1 MNSINYDFGGISMKQ
16 KIAVLGPGSWGTA
29 LAQTLAENGHD
40 VRIWGNVPE
49 QIDEINTYHT
59 NQQFLPNLKIPETII
74 GYHELAEAVNGVD
87 AVLFVVP
94 TKAIRAVAQELVSK
108 MNTKPVIIHASKG
121 LEQGTHKR
129 ISEVIAE
136 EIPEEKRQ
144 SIVVLSGPSHAE
156 EVAVHDITTITAASI
171 DQTAAT
177 YVQELFMND
186 YFRIYTNNDV
196 IGVETGAA
204 LKNIIAIGAGAI
216 HGLGFGDDA
225 KAAIMTRGLAE
236 ISRLGVAMGANPL
249 TFIGLS
255 GVGDLIVTCTSVHS
269 RNWRAGNLLGKGHN
283 LNEVLENMGMIVE
296 GVSTTKAAV
305 ELAEK
310 LGVDMPITQTIYQVL
325 YENEDIKKAAKE
337 IMSRDGKMENEFSF
351 R

>member
-1 MNSINYDFGGISMKQ
+1 MKQ

-29 LAQTLAENGHD
+29 LAQVLSENGHE
-40 VRIWGNVPE
+40 VKIWGNNPA

-59 NQQFLPNLKIPETII
+59 NRHYLPDLKLPENILGVKALEEATI
-74 GYHELAEAVNGVD
+74 D
-87 AVLFVVP
+87 ADAILFVVP
-94 TKAIRAVAQELVSK
+94 TKAIRAVAKEFAEK
-108 MNTKPVIIHASKG
+108 ATNRPVIIHASKG
-121 LEQGTHKR
+121 LEQGSHKR
-129 ISEVIAE
+129 ISEILAE
-136 EIPEEKRQ
+136 EIPTEKRQ
-144 SIVVLSGPSHAE
+144 DIVVLSGPSHAE
-156 EVAVHDITTITAASI
+156 EVAVHDITTITAASENEES
-171 DQTAAT
+171 AK

-216 HGLGFGDDA
+216 AGLGFGDDA

-269 RNWRAGNLLGKGHN
+269 RNWRAGNLLGKGHS
-283 LNEVLENMGMIVE
+283 LDEVLENMGMIVE
-296 GVSTTKAAV
+296 GVSTTKAAR
-305 ELAEK
+305 ELAAA
-310 LGVDMPITQTIYQVL
+310 LGVEMPITETIYSVL
-325 YENEDIKKAAKE
+325 YEGKAIEQAAKE
-337 IMSRDGKMENEFSF
+337 IMLRDGKEENEFTLEK
-351 R
+351 

>member
-1 MNSINYDFGGISMKQ
+1 MKQ

-29 LAQTLAENGHD
+29 LAQVLAENGHD
-40 VRIWGNVPE
+40 VRIWGTHE
-49 QIDEINTYHT
+49 DQINEINTKHT
-59 NQQFLPNLKIPETII
+59 NRRYLPELTIPESIT
-74 GYHELAEAVNGVD
+74 GYTELKQAVADVD

-94 TKAIRAVAQELVSK
+94 TKAIRSVAQQLVQVL
-108 MNTKPVIIHASKG
+108 NTRPVIIHASKG
-121 LEQGTHKR
+121 LEQETHKR
-129 ISEVIAE
+129 ISEILSE
-136 EIPEEKRQ
+136 EIPQENRE

-156 EVAVHDITTITAASI
+156 EVAVHDITTITAAST
-171 DQTAAT
+171 DEQAAKF
-177 YVQELFMND
+177 VQDLFMND

-196 IGVETGAA
+196 IGVEMGAA

-269 RNWRAGNLLGKGHN
+269 RNWRAGNLLGQGKK
-283 LNEVLENMGMIVE
+283 LDEVLENMGMVVE
-296 GVSTTKAAV
+296 GVATTKAAR
-305 ELAEK
+305 ELAKQRNIE
-310 LGVDMPITQTIYQVL
+310 MPITETIYAVL
-325 YENEDIKKAAKE
+325 YKNKEINEAAKE
-337 IMSRDGKMENEFSF
+337 IMLRDGKVENEFSLNIF
-351 R
+351 